1 MTLESESFG
10 TFASSPLSQSRLQ
23 QHGAHG
29 LIRQLCQ
36 RALIE
41 PDDKLVHTWTRLKMQ
56 QPACCRPSAESLL
69 RGMRDALCQH
79 QLLGGPWESAVAHVK
94 SQHLSS

>member
-1 MTLESESFG
+1 MTLELASFG

-36 RALIE
+36 CALIE
-41 PDDKLVHTWTRLKMQ
+41 PDD
-56 QPACCRPSAESLL
+56 ELL
-69 RGMRDALCQH
+69 SILGRG
-79 QLLGGPWESAVAHVK
+79 
-94 SQHLSS
+94 

>member
-1 MTLESESFG
+1 MTLELESFG
-10 TFASSPLSQSRLQ
+10 TFASSPLSLSRLQ

-36 RALIE
+36 CALTE
-41 PDDKLVHTWTRLKMQ
+41 PDVKLVHTWARLKMQ

-79 QLLGGPWESAVAHVK
+79 QRLGGLWESAVAHVK
-94 SQHLSS
+94 SQHSSL